1 MKCAYLCGRT
11 LIIWG
16 QKRKKKLVDLDKRQ
30 YEFLKDFD
38 KSKTSLIKTLKIGG
52 REKDI
57 VLGDER
63 EREKDASS

>member
-1 MKCAYLCGRT
+1 M
-11 LIIWG
+11 
-16 QKRKKKLVDLDKRQ
+16 DKRQ

-38 KSKTSLIKTLKIGG
+38 KSKTSLIKTSKIGG